1 MKFKLFYLLLIL
13 LSLQCI
19 MRVDWDNNGKPPR
32 VFTYDH
38 PHSGNLTKAEN
49 ARNPDSNHSGGMY
62 KIKTQDELNGP
73 RPNNCVSKLAKCMSD
88 CNNNYDINT
97 TIFALKVAVIQAKR
111 ATCYDECYNDVTP
124 GCDYPLKRIQY

>member
-1 MKFKLFYLLLIL
+1 MKISYLLALFL
-13 LSLQCI
+13 VFNCI
-19 MRVDWDNNGKPPR
+19 MRVDWDNGGKPPR

-38 PHSGNLTKAEN
+38 PHDGNLTKAEL
-49 ARNPDSNHSGGMY
+49 ARNPDSKSNGMY
-62 KIKTQDELNGP
+62 RIKTPEELAGQ

-88 CNNNYDINT
+88 CNNNYDINGSY
-97 TIFALKVAVIQAKR
+97 FALKEAITRAKR